1 VTSGRTYRG
10 ADAGQRRDERRAR
23 LIDAGTE
30 IFGTTGY
37 RSATVDRICAEAGLT
52 KRYFY
57 ESFDGSEALL
67 LAVYAKVTDELHAS
81 MLSGAAAGA
90 PDLDAMVHG
99 GLTAFFGTI
108 DADPRLARIAFFE
121 VLGISESVDDAY
133 RAVLDRFVETLVML
147 AEPAFA
153 DSDLPADERT
163 ALAEG
168 IVGAV
173 LMIAQHWVVSG
184 RVRPVDAV
192 IRTTHSIVTAV
203 LATLMPF
210 TGRNA

>member
-23 LIDAGTE
+23 LIDAALE
-30 IFGTTGY
+30 VFGTTGY
-37 RSATVDRICAEAGLT
+37 RSATVDRICATAGLT

-57 ESFDGSEALL
+57 ESFDTSETLL
-67 LAVYAKVTDELHAS
+67 LAVYTEVTDQLHTS
-81 MLSGAAAGA
+81 MLSGAATGA
-90 PDLDAMVHG
+90 PDLDAMVRG
-99 GLTAFFGTI
+99 GLTAFFEAI
-108 DADPRLARIAFFE
+108 DADPRLARVAFFE
-121 VLGISESVDDAY
+121 VLGISEAVDDAY
-133 RAVLDRFVETLVML
+133 RGVLDRFVGTLVML

-173 LMIAQHWVVSG
+173 LMIAQHWLVGG
-184 RVRPVDAV
+184 RSRPLHSV
-192 IRTTHSIVTAV
+192 IRTTHTIVTAV
-203 LATLMPF
+203 LARLSTP
-210 TGRNA
+210 

>member
-1 VTSGRTYRG
+1 LYLEPPSVNIWGCDLWPDLSRRRRRAAPRRAPG
-10 ADAGQRRDERRAR
+10 AADRRRDGNLR
-23 LIDAGTE
+23 
-30 IFGTTGY
+30 
-37 RSATVDRICAEAGLT
+37 
-52 KRYFY
+52 
-57 ESFDGSEALL
+57 
-67 LAVYAKVTDELHAS
+67 
-81 MLSGAAAGA
+81 
-90 PDLDAMVHG
+90 HG

-121 VLGISESVDDAY
+121 VLGISESVDNAY

-192 IRTTHSIVTAV
+192 IRTTHTIVTAV